1 MNKLRVY
8 VTRKTNNKPNQKGK
22 EQNMKTG
29 ILTRTALIATI
40 MMAAWLPIQPAMAS
54 LDNPVTRPVKVVGG
68 NLTITV
74 DPLTGDYEFTDYGY
88 ATHVGLVTNS
98 GAGVL
103 NLATGQF
110 LAGTGVIVT
119 ANGDLITWAVGTGPN
134 TVDYTGGTG
143 RFEGCSGGI
152 AITLTSQTL
161 LSVNADGTV
170 TFLMT
175 YVADGIITY

>member
-1 MNKLRVY
+1 MN
-8 VTRKTNNKPNQKGK
+8 TRK
-22 EQNMKTG
+22 
-29 ILTRTALIATI
+29 LTRTTLASII
-40 MMAAWLPIQPAMAS
+40 MAACLTIQPAMAS
-54 LDNPVTRPVKVVGG
+54 LNNPVTRPVKVVAG

-98 GAGVL
+98 GTGVL

-110 LAGTGVIVT
+110 LSGTGVIVT
-119 ANGDLITWAVGTGPN
+119 ANGDLITWAVGTAPN
-134 TVDYTGGTG
+134 TVNYTGGTG
-143 RFEGCSGGI
+143 RFAGCSGGI
-152 AITLTSQTL
+152 TITVTSQTL

-175 YVADGIITY
+175 YVADGTITY

>member
-1 MNKLRVY
+1 
-8 VTRKTNNKPNQKGK
+8 
-22 EQNMKTG
+22 MKAA

-54 LDNPVTRPVKVVGG
+54 VDNPVTRPVKVVAG

-74 DPLTGDYEFTDYGY
+74 DPLTGDYEFTDYGF

-110 LAGTGVIVT
+110 LSGTGVIVT
-119 ANGDLITWAVGTGPN
+119 ANGDLLTWAVGTAPN
-134 TVDYTGGTG
+134 TVNYTGGTG
-143 RFEGCSGGI
+143 RFEGATGGI
-152 AITLTSQTL
+152 SITVTSQTL

-175 YVADGIITY
+175 YVADGTITY